1 MEPRFAACSVAHA
14 AFVVRAHRRML
25 PLPAYFRL
33 PAPPA
38 GTLYGLIARAAENV
52 INTLLVHVQRLH
64 VQRPSAIL
72 TQLAFAIH
80 AVRGDI
86 TFLYETPHDT
96 PAWEGLSYGL
106 CELLSSILP
115 TDDVV
120 YSEHAD
126 DRVEPQAWLIG
137 SPSHTR
143 DTILNE
149 AADALRWLRS
159 GPPDVRPVKD
169 PLPPDLHRSV
179 CALHDASKLC
189 WRLAESLITSGQS
202 DLVGCNAY
210 ACAANYGVLFEW
222 TIDLLLS
229 GAKNLA
235 PFRAQLYSMPVP
247 RPSVQTASVGVQ
259 TASAE
264 AKVASIEAPR
274 KRARNGPVDVVA
286 AWDRAQR
293 AGVEYLLKLFRSTD
307 ASFQTA
313 REIPH
318 FFFTTVLLLAWKTRD
333 MVDIGCRLEY
343 VYGQTPAPFY
353 TQFRVRGELPW
364 PALLSKD
371 GRELLP
377 SIPQGLCDEALRV
390 YCMIPTRAEGF
401 VEDWPE
407 PVRGF
412 LTRVIHSRW
421 LDSKTLVDK

>member
-38 GTLYGLIARAAENV
+38 GTLYGLIARAAESV

-64 VQRPSAIL
+64 AQRPDAVL
-72 TQLAFAIH
+72 TQIAFAIH

-86 TFLYETPHDT
+86 TFLYETAHDT
-96 PAWEGLSYGL
+96 PAWEGLSEGL

-120 YSEHAD
+120 YVENAD
-126 DRVEPQAWLIG
+126 ARVEPQAWLIG
-137 SPSHTR
+137 SPSRTR

-159 GPPDVRPVKD
+159 GPPDVRPVTD

-222 TIDLLLS
+222 TIDLLMS
-229 GAKNLA
+229 GANDLA
-235 PFRAQLYSMPVP
+235 PFRAQLCSMPAP
-247 RPSVQTASVGVQ
+247 RPLPLSS
-259 TASAE
+259 
-264 AKVASIEAPR
+264 R
-274 KRARNGPVDVVA
+274 KRPREEKADAAA
-286 AWDRAQR
+286 AWDRVQR
-293 AGVEYLLKLFRSTD
+293 AGSEYLLQLFKSTD
-307 ASFQTA
+307 ATFRGA
-313 REIPH
+313 RGMPH
-318 FFFTTVLLLAWKTRD
+318 FFFTTVMLLAWKARD
-333 MVDIGCRLEY
+333 IVDLHSHLEY
-343 VYGQTPAPFY
+343 VFGRDPAPFY
-353 TQFRVRGELPW
+353 TQFRVRGGHPW
-364 PALLSKD
+364 PAILSKD
-371 GRELLP
+371 DNEVLP
-377 SIPQGLCDEALRV
+377 SLGAEVCDEALRV

-407 PVRGF
+407 NVRGF
-412 LTRVIHSRW
+412 LSRVIHSRW
-421 LDSKTLVDK
+421 LDSKMLVDK